1 MTDTMTTF
9 EIDYW
14 VSEYPELEL
23 HEIIDILNAIE
34 KDSQEENDWP
44 YCSLTGALVDCVLYI
59 VINYG

>member
-23 HEIIDILNAIE
+23 HDIIDILNAIE
-34 KDSQEENDWP
+34 KDSQEEND
-44 YCSLTGALVDCVLYI
+44 
-59 VINYG
+59 